1 MYLYTRIA
9 CYRGVFLVVANMRTK
24 SIQKQIKS
32 IDVDKVGSKKP
43 LESKPWL
50 FLVELIVSSFLNLI
64 SKQVRPECLCKHIL
78 VDNYYYPLL
87 NNNLKGQITYLKR
100 QENYII
106 LFFVIKWQKS
116 FKHDI
121 LITKEKQK

>member
-1 MYLYTRIA
+1 MCKA
-9 CYRGVFLVVANMRTK
+9 CNRRGFSSVVANTCTK

-78 VDNYYYPLL
+78 VDNYYYRLL